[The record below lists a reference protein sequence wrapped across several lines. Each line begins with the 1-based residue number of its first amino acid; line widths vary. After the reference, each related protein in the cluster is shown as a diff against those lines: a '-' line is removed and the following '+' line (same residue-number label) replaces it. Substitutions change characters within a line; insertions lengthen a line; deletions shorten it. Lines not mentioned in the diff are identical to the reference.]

1 MLMVIYNSRFCKYSR
16 ILHFKIH
23 VKMSTSLTEKENFF
37 FHGEITQII
46 KEFYFSNKYIAV
58 CMYGLI
64 YFYFVSVS
72 KKD

>member
-1 MLMVIYNSRFCKYSR
+1 
-16 ILHFKIH
+16 
-23 VKMSTSLTEKENFF
+23 MSTSLTEKENLF

-58 CMYGLI
+58 RMYGLI
-64 YFYFVSVS
+64 YIYFVSVS

>member
-1 MLMVIYNSRFCKYSR
+1 
-16 ILHFKIH
+16 
-23 VKMSTSLTEKENFF
+23 MSTSLTEKENFF